1 MDRIEAMTLMQQIK
15 NYLTA
20 GNPVWDVD
28 EISEALDIAIEA
40 LRNEINCVKC
50 VHYTERETY
59 TGIKG
64 VCKMDTAH
72 REDLIRRLDALKPF
86 CIAPDGTRIP
96 EVDCDNFPV
105 EFSVEFIK
113 KHLLSLPSAEL
124 TTNLQPSCNQLAT
137 DLISRQDAIR
147 WVKTE
152 CNPYGKPTLD
162 FESGKKV
169 IEHLEQM
176 PSAEEQDDNRLYI
189 KIYANDEPSR
199 KAEKLY
205 QICGETESREV
216 AQWLKEYFPSVD
228 RPTTDCTEFME
239 WIKAEVLDENNW
251 ELNAVAY
258 GEIICRKL
266 KKLGW
271 IDVEDGCYV
280 DTRPTGEWV
289 LKESEDG
296 VYWWHECS
304 ECGEK
309 PLLDRWMHDEKLSDF
324 CWNCGSK
331 MFKGGEGE

>member
-1 MDRIEAMTLMQQIK
+1 MDDSLIK
-15 NYLTA
+15 RQDAIDAFGLSEKTRKYGGDHSGYDTMMLYEIQ
-20 GNPVWDVD
+20 DVL
-28 EISEALDIAIEA
+28 E
-40 LRNEINCVKC
+40 
-50 VHYTERETY
+50 
-59 TGIKG
+59 
-64 VCKMDTAH
+64 
-72 REDLIRRLDALKPF
+72 
-86 CIAPDGTRIP
+86 
-96 EVDCDNFPV
+96 
-105 EFSVEFIK
+105 
-113 KHLLSLPSAEL
+113 SLPSA
-124 TTNLQPSCNQLAT
+124 
-137 DLISRQDAIR
+137 D
-147 WVKTE
+147 
-152 CNPYGKPTLD
+152 
-162 FESGKKV
+162 
-169 IEHLEQM
+169 
-176 PSAEEQDDNRLYI
+176 EQDDNRLYI
-189 KIYANDEPSR
+189 RIYANDEPSR

-205 QICGETESREV
+205 QICGETESQEV

-289 LKESEDG
+289 EQESEDG

-331 MFKGGEGE
+331 MFKGGEEE